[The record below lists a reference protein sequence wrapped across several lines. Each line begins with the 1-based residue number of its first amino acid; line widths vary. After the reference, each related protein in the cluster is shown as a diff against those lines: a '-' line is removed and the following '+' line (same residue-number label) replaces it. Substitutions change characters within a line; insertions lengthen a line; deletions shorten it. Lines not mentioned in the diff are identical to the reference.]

1 MTDDRRSI
9 LVVGSVAL
17 DSIETPSGKVEEV
30 LGGSAVYFSLSASFF
45 TAVNLVAVV
54 GADFPEEHL
63 ALLRTRPINI
73 KGLQKIPGKTFRWKG
88 KYTESLN
95 EAITLDTQLNVFSE
109 FHPQIPD
116 EYKNCKYVFL
126 ANIDPDLQLEVLA
139 QIKKPVLIATDTM
152 NYWIEKKPA
161 ALKKLFSKIDIL
173 IINEEECK
181 EFTNER
187 NLLSA
192 SDQIRSPGLKALII
206 KRGKY
211 GALLFTN
218 KDIFS
223 APGYLL
229 AREADPTGAGDSFAG
244 GFMGY
249 LARHQ
254 TENLSEENFRKAVI
268 FGSVLASFNVEDF
281 GPRRLT
287 TLTYPEI
294 KKRFEEF
301 KKLTYF

>member
-1 MTDDRRSI
+1 MTDNRSI

-63 ALLRTRPINI
+63 ALLRTRPIDI
-73 KGLQKIPGKTFRWKG
+73 KALQKIPGKTFRWKG

-139 QIKKPVLIATDTM
+139 QIEKPVLIAADTM

-161 ALKKLFSKIDIL
+161 TLKKLFSKID
-173 IINEEECK
+173 
-181 EFTNER
+181 T
-187 NLLSA
+187 
-192 SDQIRSPGLKALII
+192 
-206 KRGKY
+206 
-211 GALLFTN
+211 
-218 KDIFS
+218 
-223 APGYLL
+223 
-229 AREADPTGAGDSFAG
+229 
-244 GFMGY
+244 
-249 LARHQ
+249 
-254 TENLSEENFRKAVI
+254 
-268 FGSVLASFNVEDF
+268 
-281 GPRRLT
+281 
-287 TLTYPEI
+287 
-294 KKRFEEF
+294 
-301 KKLTYF
+301 